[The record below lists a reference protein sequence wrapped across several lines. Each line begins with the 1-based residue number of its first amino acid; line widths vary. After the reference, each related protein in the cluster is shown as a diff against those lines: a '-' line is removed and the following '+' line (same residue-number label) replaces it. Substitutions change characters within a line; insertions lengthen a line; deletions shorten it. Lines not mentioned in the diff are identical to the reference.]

1 MTEDKNIEQNLK
13 LLDNILNYLIHNC
26 TNYISNFSDLY
37 KYTYSRDLSSDREFH
52 ATGFLKSIGDRKT
65 SSLEELFSIPI
76 SDNTRA
82 QGEKLVE
89 ACYFLH
95 KKELVRLDSNFN
107 ISVTFDG
114 LIEHSKGGLLKK
126 FKSEKYKDWLDH
138 FNVYVTIAISLASLL
153 LGTWIGY
160 LAL

>member
-1 MTEDKNIEQNLK
+1 MTEDKNIEKNLK
-13 LLDNILNYLIHNC
+13 LLDDILHYLIHNC
-26 TNYISNFSDLY
+26 TNYISNFDKLY
-37 KYTYSRDLSSDREFH
+37 KHTYSRDLSSDKEFH
-52 ATGFLKSIGDRKT
+52 ATGFLKSIDNRKT

-95 KKELVRLDSNFN
+95 KKELIRLDSNFN
-107 ISVTFDG
+107 ISATFDG

-138 FNVYVTIAISLASLL
+138 FNVYVTIAISLASSVV
-153 LGTWIGY
+153 GY
-160 LAL
+160 LFGS